1 MNKNNTFLEARN
13 FLISQRI
20 NYEDAVD
27 QFKWPQLSEFNW
39 ALDYF
44 DYIASGNHNPALHII
59 NDEGD
64 DDVYSFDQISRRSN
78 QVANFLEAQGVC
90 KGDRVLLMLG
100 NEVALWEVMLASIK
114 IGAVI
119 IPTSEL
125 LVEEDLLD
133 RIHRGGAKFLI
144 TNSNHLNKF
153 ERFLDGMTS
162 AICVDLDSNLDDW
175 ISYKSA
181 SAFKEDFKPR
191 EKTLAHDPLLLYFT
205 SGTTS
210 KPKLVLH
217 SHQSYPVGSLTTM
230 YWIGLKP
237 NDVHMNISSPGWAKH
252 AWSCF
257 FAPWN
262 AEACIFIY
270 NSSRFNAKSLLSV
283 LTSYPVNTLCAPAT
297 VWRML
302 VQEDLSAVKSRLE
315 LRELVGAGEPLN
327 PEVIQK
333 IQKAWGIIVRDGY
346 GQSETTALIGN
357 TPGQRVKPGKMG
369 RPLPG
374 YEVVLLDDRGI
385 PAQEGEVALKID
397 NKPTG
402 LMLCYEDSEEKTNE
416 VMAEGFYRTGDTAS
430 RDSEG
435 YITFIGRADDVFKSS
450 DYRISPFELE
460 SILMQHPAVVE
471 VAVIP
476 VDDPVR
482 LYLPKAYLVLSET
495 ASEKEEDVVKDI
507 FNFISVNMA
516 PYKRVRFIQII
527 DEFPKTIS
535 GKIRRVDLRK
545 FENKD
550 ESLSLNVSREYG
562 EKDFI

>member
-20 NYEDAVD
+20 NYENAVD
-27 QFKWPQLSEFNW
+27 QFKWPQFGEFNW

-78 QVANFLEAQGVC
+78 QVANFLEAHGVS

-100 NEVALWEVMLASIK
+100 NEVALWEVMLASMK

-133 RIHRGGAKFLI
+133 RVHRGGAKFLI
-144 TNSNHLNKF
+144 TNSKHLNKF
-153 ERFLDGMTS
+153 ERCLDGITS
-162 AICVDLDSNLDDW
+162 AICVDPDLTRDDW
-175 ISYKSA
+175 ISYKLA
-181 SAFKEDFKPR
+181 SEFKGDFKPK
-191 EKTLAHDPLLLYFT
+191 EKTLSQDPLLLYFT

-270 NSSRFNAKSLLSV
+270 NSSRFSAKSLLSV
-283 LTSYPVNTLCAPAT
+283 LTKYPVNTLCAPAT

-302 VQEDLSAVKSRLE
+302 VQEDLGAIKSRLE

-333 IQKAWGIIVRDGY
+333 IQKAWGITVRDGY

-374 YEVVLLDDRGI
+374 YEVVLLDEQGI

-397 NKPTG
+397 DKPTG
-402 LMLCYEDSEEKTNE
+402 LMLCYEDSPEKTNQ

-476 VDDPVR
+476 VEDPVR

-495 ASEKEEDVVKDI
+495 ASEKEKDVVKDI

-545 FENKD
+545 FEKRD
-550 ESLSLNVSREYG
+550 ESLELNVSREYR
-562 EKDFI
+562 EQDFT